1 MKNAIIF
8 EIATREKF
16 RFPFRGLVSV
26 EDLWDL
32 SPENLDEVFKV
43 LNSQRK
49 KVNEES
55 LLSVSTEEDTE
66 LTMKI
71 DIVKYIVDV
80 KLQEREASMKA
91 AEKKEKKQKI
101 MAILNMKQDE
111 DLRNMSSDELKAML
125 DNLD

>member
-16 RFPFRGLVSV
+16 RFPFRGMVSV

-55 LLSVSTEEDTE
+55 LLSVGTEEDAE